1 MLTYTHGEHEVS
13 NSIATV
19 YAAHLLPP
27 PPHLLPI
34 PPQSGE
40 IPPGDVAVFNWLF
53 QPLEA
58 KQYSVALP
66 LGLGPAAPVPLLLR
80 GRGYHPRQA
89 PEQAA
94 PTQEEAAQ

>member
-1 MLTYTHGEHEVS
+1 MFDTTSQAISAVHSLTLCMLLTFRASG
-13 NSIATV
+13 
-19 YAAHLLPP
+19 L
-27 PPHLLPI
+27 
-34 PPQSGE
+34 GE

-53 QPLEA
+53 QPLEV

-80 GRGYHPRQA
+80 GRSYHPRQA

-94 PTQEEAAQ
+94 PTPEEAAQ